1 MCRVSVLLILKF
13 ESFFY
18 QVVKLNSRVLHEI
31 LIL

>member
-13 ESFFY
+13 DFY